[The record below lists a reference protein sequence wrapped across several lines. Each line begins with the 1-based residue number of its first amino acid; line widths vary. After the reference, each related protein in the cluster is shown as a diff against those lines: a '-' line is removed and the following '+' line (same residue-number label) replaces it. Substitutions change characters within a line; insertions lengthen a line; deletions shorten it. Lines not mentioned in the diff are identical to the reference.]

1 MFSGPV
7 QTICARSHSGFTT
20 PKEGPQLLNRLTDTL
35 NFQTQALTLRAER
48 QRQLA
53 SNIANADTPG
63 YQARDMDFAKAL
75 REATGEIGTPGALAA
90 TQRGHIA
97 PLAGARGES
106 GKEYALQSQTSLD
119 SNGVDMDRERASF
132 ADNSV
137 KYEATLRF
145 ISGSVRTQLDAMK
158 SHNQG

>member
-1 MFSGPV
+1 M
-7 QTICARSHSGFTT
+7 
-20 PKEGPQLLNRLTDTL
+20 LNRLTDTL
-35 NFQTQALTLRAER
+35 NFQAQALTLRAER
-48 QRQLA
+48 QRLLA

-63 YQARDMDFAKAL
+63 YQARDIDFARAL
-75 REATGEIGTPGALAA
+75 KEATGEVATPGALAT

-119 SNGVDMDRERASF
+119 RNGVDMDRERASF

-145 ISGSVRTQLDAMK
+145 INGAVRTQLDAMK
-158 SHNQG
+158 PYNQG

>member
-1 MFSGPV
+1 M
-7 QTICARSHSGFTT
+7 
-20 PKEGPQLLNRLTDTL
+20 LNRLTDTL

-63 YQARDMDFAKAL
+63 YQARDIDFAKAL
-75 REATGEIGTPGALAA
+75 REATGEIATAGAMQT

-145 ISGSVRTQLDAMK
+145 INGAVRTQLDAMK

>member
-1 MFSGPV
+1 M
-7 QTICARSHSGFTT
+7 
-20 PKEGPQLLNRLTDTL
+20 LNRLTDTL

-75 REATGEIGTPGALAA
+75 REATGQVGTPGAMAA

-97 PLAGARGES
+97 PLAGERGES
-106 GKEYALQSQTSLD
+106 GKDYALQAQTSLD

-145 ISGSVRTQLDAMK
+145 ISGSVRTTLDAMK

>member
-1 MFSGPV
+1 M
-7 QTICARSHSGFTT
+7 
-20 PKEGPQLLNRLTDTL
+20 LNRLTDTL
-35 NFQTQALTLRAER
+35 NFQAQALTLRSER
-48 QRQLA
+48 QRLLA

-63 YQARDMDFAKAL
+63 YQAREINFAQAL
-75 REATGEIGTPGALAA
+75 REATGEIPTAGAMAT

-106 GKEYALQSQTSLD
+106 GKEFALQSQTSLD

-145 ISGSVRTQLDAMK
+145 INGTVRTTLDSMK
-158 SHNQG
+158 SHTQG